1 MRVFFHAFS
10 SPLPV
15 LTEMFTTDREHPD
28 FPAKENP
35 AKKTMCLSVPFL
47 KNMTESSPK
56 PRGATIEE
64 FQAQVIVNTQKG
76 ILLVSAFFRKK
87 EKMTRIQKIP
97 TCAVR

>member
-35 AKKTMCLSVPFL
+35 AKKTMCLSSLPKKYDRIL
-47 KNMTESSPK
+47 SKTE
-56 PRGATIEE
+56 GCH
-64 FQAQVIVNTQKG
+64 N
-76 ILLVSAFFRKK
+76 
-87 EKMTRIQKIP
+87 
-97 TCAVR
+97 